1 MNKIITI
8 LNTFTLAAFIHYYDA
23 KSILYMLIGFLTA
36 SIFGYWK
43 FKIVPTKKSVMYLI
57 YAIILGFLLKLIF

>member
-8 LNTFTLAAFIHYYDA
+8 LNTFTLAAFIHYDA

-43 FKIVPTKKSVMYLI
+43 FKIVPTKENVMYLI
-57 YAIILGFLLKLIF
+57 YAIILGLLLKLIF